1 MVYIELFQHEA
12 QTEGS
17 REVSAGIQ
25 GFRQKLGSGASARVW
40 KGDSGGRMV
49 VME

>member
-17 REVSAGIQ
+17 REVFAVIQ
-25 GFRQKLGSGASARVW
+25 HLGSVASARVW
-40 KGDSGGRMV
+40 EGGSAGRMV